1 MVSAG
6 VWNAQHASG
15 AASRA
20 AMRERFERTVTLF
33 SPDDL
38 RPHLEEGAS
47 SAFTRVVDALLAP
60 VSKDGGGPMLR
71 DGGFRRLLSMR
82 PNVARAG
89 EDTPDRNAGPAMSR
103 GRRRFQARD
112 TRSARCS
119 VDAVRCGRGAALGH
133 RPDHHLGADVDAVIE
148 VDH

>member
-1 MVSAG
+1 MLSARAC
-6 VWNAQHASG
+6 NAQHASD

-38 RPHLEEGAS
+38 RPHPEEGAS

-71 DGGFRRLLSMR
+71 DGGFRRLLSIR
-82 PNVARAG
+82 PNVARAR
-89 EDTPDRNAGPAMSR
+89 EDTPATNAVPPSR
-103 GRRRFQARD
+103 AP
-112 TRSARCS
+112 
-119 VDAVRCGRGAALGH
+119 
-133 RPDHHLGADVDAVIE
+133 RPIST
-148 VDH
+148 